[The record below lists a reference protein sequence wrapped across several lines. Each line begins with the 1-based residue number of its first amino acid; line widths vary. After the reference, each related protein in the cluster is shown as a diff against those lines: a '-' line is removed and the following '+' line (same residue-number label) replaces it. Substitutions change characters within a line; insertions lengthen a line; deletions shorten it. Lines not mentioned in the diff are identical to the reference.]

1 MNTFNDMH
9 THNPWAGLASYEDPE
24 IAEQKLKFC
33 GRDDDSYDV
42 TKLILGNIFV
52 TLYGKS
58 GIGKTSL
65 LNAGVF
71 PELRD
76 EHCTPFSM
84 RLGMRDEKAPNSY
97 QSVIINSIHRSMSRI
112 ETIDVIEEQ
121 RDENA
126 VDYLWN
132 YFARHRF
139 YDKYDEPTLPVM
151 VFDQFEEV
159 FRTNREE
166 AESLLRQLDYIN
178 DKDHTLDNCTIDG
191 QTYRYETNFRF
202 VVSIREDD
210 LYRLEDSIDN
220 CYLPAL
226 KRCRYRLRS
235 LSEQGAR
242 DVILIPGKGLFRDE
256 EQESIVQTILQI
268 ARNKEDQSISTN
280 LLSLICNRLFVDYQR
295 RQDLDHINQTL
306 VDNFVKGNPFERFYN
321 EATRGFSNREKNYI
335 EDHFVDSTG
344 RRNSLPESD
353 FLLHV
358 KNGSRLLEGNTRIL
372 QRISTSSDGSSF
384 RVELIHDSF
393 CEPLAFLK
401 EKRERR
407 NRIKWIAGAA
417 AIFILLLG
425 IIGSILYLYF
435 TNQTHEGTIA
445 SQKTTIAIDAIERD
459 SLKRANNTLEVM
471 MQARVKQKEEELAL
485 KQQELE
491 KINKELNLKN
501 LVLAQREMELA
512 QNKKELAQI
521 MDDISMKEIEMN
533 KLKDKLEK
541 YKDGES
547 SGDLNITF
555 SYDGVKY
562 LRYGLF
568 QQEDLDKWKKINEEV
583 CRRKIPQLLTDSLQA
598 LDIPEAFME
607 FDPGIV
613 YLILKSPS
621 LNSIYDKQNWFN
633 LLPIMSDEQIFKFYD
648 ILARERYKL
657 SVLWYRDD
665 ASILNN
671 EAYSHAHDGDFDAAL
686 SSIDQSI
693 ERARVAYADKY
704 DSKGEILLMKGDTQK
719 AVEMWNKV
727 LGITPNF
734 LDYHYGTTPFFEQL
748 RERGLVE

>member
-1 MNTFNDMH
+1 MKILGRWFSQQTEQVMDDSQ
-9 THNPWAGLASYEDPE
+9 NPWAGLASYEDPE
-24 IAEQKLKFC
+24 TAERKLKFC

-42 TKLILGNIFV
+42 TKLIMGNIFV

-71 PELRD
+71 PELR
-76 EHCTPFSM
+76 EENYTPLSL
-84 RLGMRDEKAPNSY
+84 RIGMRDGRTSY
-97 QSVIINSIHRSMSRI
+97 QSIIIDAIKRSISRI
-112 ETIDVIEEQ
+112 ETINVIEEQ
-121 RDENA
+121 TDENA

-139 YDKYDEPTLPVM
+139 FDKYDEPTSPVI

-166 AESLLRQLDYIN
+166 AETLLRQLDYIN
-178 DKDHTLDNCTIDG
+178 DKDHSLDNCTVDG

-256 EQESIVQTILQI
+256 EQEQIVQTITNM

-280 LLSLICNRLFVDYQR
+280 LLSLICNRIFVDYQR
-295 RQDLDHINQTL
+295 RQDLTHINQTL
-306 VDNFVKGNPFERFYN
+306 VDGFIKGNPFERFYN
-321 EATRGFSNREKNYI
+321 EATRGFTNREKNYI

-358 KNGSRLLEGNTRIL
+358 KDGSRLLEGNTRIL

-393 CEPLAFLK
+393 CEPLAYLK

-407 NRIKWIAGAA
+407 NRLKWFASAA
-417 AIFILLLG
+417 AIFMLLFG
-425 IIGSILYLYF
+425 IIGAISYLYYR
-435 TNQTHEGTIA
+435 NLTHESTIA
-445 SQKTTIAIDAIERD
+445 AQKSTIAIERD
-459 SLKRANNTLEVM
+459 SLQRAYNSLEA
-471 MQARVKQKEEELAL
+471 MQTDIKQKEAELLL
-485 KQQELE
+485 KQQELD
-491 KINKELNLKN
+491 KINQEFKLKD
-501 LVLAQREMELA
+501 LALAQKEMD
-512 QNKKELAQI
+512 LAQI
-521 MDDISMKEIEMN
+521 MDEIVKIENEKNEMAEQ
-533 KLKDKLEK
+533 LEK
-541 YKDGES
+541 YKEGVT
-547 SGDLNITF
+547 SGDLDITF

-562 LRYGLF
+562 LRYGFF
-568 QQEDLDKWKKINEEV
+568 QQSDLDKWKSQNEEV
-583 CRRKIPQLLTDSLQA
+583 CRRKIPKLLSDSLQA
-598 LDIPEAFME
+598 LQIPKTYIELE
-607 FDPGIV
+607 PGLV

-621 LNSIYDKQNWFN
+621 LKEFHEKQNWFN
-633 LLPIMSDEQIFKFYD
+633 LLPIMTNDQIFELYD

-671 EAYSHAHDGDFDAAL
+671 EAYSYAYDGNFDAAL
-686 SSIDQSI
+686 STIDKAI
-693 ERARVAYADKY
+693 EKARIAYANKY

-719 AVEMWNKV
+719 AVEMWNEVMK
-727 LGITPNF
+727 IAPNF
-734 LDYHYGTTPFFEQL
+734 IDSNYGSTFHEQL
-748 RERGLVE
+748 LERGLIKQ

>member
-1 MNTFNDMH
+1 MKILGRWFSQQTEQVMDDSQ
-9 THNPWAGLASYEDPE
+9 NPWAGLASYEDPE
-24 IAEQKLKFC
+24 TAERKLKFC

-42 TKLILGNIFV
+42 TKLIMGNIFV

-71 PELRD
+71 PELR
-76 EHCTPFSM
+76 EENYTPLSL
-84 RLGMRDEKAPNSY
+84 RIGMRDGRTSY
-97 QSVIINSIHRSMSRI
+97 QSIIIDAIKRSISRI
-112 ETIDVIEEQ
+112 ETINVIEEQ
-121 RDENA
+121 TDENA

-139 YDKYDEPTLPVM
+139 YDKYDEPTSPVV

-166 AESLLRQLDYIN
+166 AETLLRQLDYIN
-178 DKDHTLDNCTIDG
+178 DKDHTLDNCTVDG

-256 EQESIVQTILQI
+256 EREQIVQTITNI

-280 LLSLICNRLFVDYQR
+280 LLSLICNRIFVDFQR
-295 RQDLDHINQTL
+295 RQDLTHINQTL
-306 VDNFVKGNPFERFYN
+306 VDGFIKGNPFERFYN

-358 KNGSRLLEGNTRIL
+358 KDGSRLLEGNTRIL

-393 CEPLAFLK
+393 CEPLADLK

-407 NRIKWIAGAA
+407 NRLKWFASAA
-417 AIFILLLG
+417 AIFMLLFG
-425 IIGSILYLYF
+425 IIGAISYLYF
-435 TNQTHEGTIA
+435 RNQTHESTIA
-445 SQKTTIAIDAIERD
+445 AQKSTIAIERD
-459 SLKRANNTLEVM
+459 SLQRAYHSLET
-471 MQARVKQKEEELAL
+471 MQSDIQQKEAELLL
-485 KQQELE
+485 KQQELD
-491 KINKELNLKN
+491 KINQEFKLKD
-501 LVLAQREMELA
+501 LALAQKES
-512 QNKKELAQI
+512 ELAQI
-521 MDDISMKEIEMN
+521 MNEIVKIEIEKN
-533 KLKDKLEK
+533 EIEARLEK
-541 YKDGES
+541 YKEGET
-547 SGDLNITF
+547 SGDLNITY

-562 LRYGLF
+562 LRYGF
-568 QQEDLDKWKKINEEV
+568 FVQSDLDKWKSLNEEV
-583 CRRKIPQLLTDSLQA
+583 CRRKIPQLLSDSLQV
-598 LDIPEAFME
+598 LQIPEE
-607 FDPGIV
+607 FIEAEPGLV

-621 LNSIYDKQNWFN
+621 ISEVQEKQGWFDMLSIMD
-633 LLPIMSDEQIFKFYD
+633 DDQIFKLYD

-665 ASILNN
+665 TSILNN
-671 EAYSHAHDGDFDAAL
+671 EAYSYAYDGDFDAAL
-686 SSIDQSI
+686 STIDKAI
-693 ERARVAYADKY
+693 EKARVSYANKY
-704 DSKGEILLMKGDTQK
+704 DSKGEILLMKGDTQQ
-719 AVEMWNKV
+719 AVEMWNEIMK
-727 LGITPNF
+727 IAPNF
-734 LDYHYGTTPFFEQL
+734 IDSNYGSTPFHEQL
-748 RERGLVE
+748 LERGLIKP

>member
-1 MNTFNDMH
+1 MNTFSDMS

-76 EHCTPFSM
+76 EHCTPLSM

-97 QSVIINSIHRSMSRI
+97 QSIIINSIQRSMSRI

-139 YDKYDEPTLPVM
+139 YDKYDEPTTPVV

-166 AESLLRQLDYIN
+166 AETLLRQLDYIN

-226 KRCRYRLRS
+226 KRCCYRLRS

-295 RQDLDHINQTL
+295 RQDMDHINQTL

-407 NRIKWIAGAA
+407 NRIKWIAAAA

-435 TNQTHEGTIA
+435 RNQTHEGTIA
-445 SQKTTIAIDAIERD
+445 SQKTIIAIERD
-459 SLKRANNTLEVM
+459 SLKRAHNTLEV
-471 MQARVKQKEEELAL
+471 MQARVKQKEDELAS

-491 KINKELNLKN
+491 KTNKEYNLKN
-501 LVLAQREMELA
+501 LALAQRER
-512 QNKKELAQI
+512 ELAQI
-521 MDDISMKEIEMN
+521 NNEIFRIHIEKN
-533 KLKDKLEK
+533 ELEEELEK
-541 YKDGES
+541 YKTGQA
-547 SGDLNITF
+547 SGDLNITY

-562 LRYGLF
+562 LRYGF
-568 QQEDLDKWKKINEEV
+568 FEQSDLDKWKSQNEEV
-583 CRRKIPQLLTDSLQA
+583 CRRKIPQLLSDSLQV
-598 LDIPEAFME
+598 LQIPEEFME
-607 FDPGIV
+607 AEPGLV

-621 LNSIYDKQNWFN
+621 ISEVQEKQGWFDMLSIMND
-633 LLPIMSDEQIFKFYD
+633 DQIFKLYD

-665 ASILNN
+665 TSILNN
-671 EAYSHAHDGDFDAAL
+671 EAYSYAYDGDFDAAL
-686 SSIDQSI
+686 STIDKAI
-693 ERARVAYADKY
+693 EKARVSYANKY

-719 AVEMWNKV
+719 AVEMWNRL

-734 LDYHYGTTPFFEQL
+734 LDYHYGSTPFYEQL